1 MDPVQPFMRCMANAL
16 TDRPVL
22 NRDTQEELKMF
33 CPTVF
38 RLTEMIVVSTVLYGC
53 GGLDGIR
60 GTVIAVDGNH
70 PRYIVRDL
78 RGQEWHIWTD
88 GDTRRD
94 PVVPGDEVR
103 VYTSKDGRAAYIQKL
118 NP

>member
-1 MDPVQPFMRCMANAL
+1 
-16 TDRPVL
+16 
-22 NRDTQEELKMF
+22 MF
-33 CPTVF
+33 YQTVF
-38 RLTEMIVVSTVLYGC
+38 RLTQMILVSTVLYGC

-70 PRYIVRDL
+70 PRYIIRDS
-78 RGQEWHIWTD
+78 RGQEWHIWTN

-94 PVVPGDEVR
+94 PVAPGDEVR
-103 VYTSKDGRAAYIQKL
+103 VYASKDGRAAYIQKL